1 MRLELAS
8 GSTKSENLHPTIS
21 MADLNELPQPPCPEG
36 STNFTG
42 DRGIA
47 KRLTPSRK
55 RKRAAAFGAKILR

>member
-8 GSTKSENLHPTIS
+8 GTVKSENLHPAIC

-36 STNFTG
+36 STNFTC

-47 KRLTPSRK
+47 KRLTPSHK
-55 RKRAAAFGAKILR
+55 GKRAAAFGAKILR